1 MQCLDASY
9 DYVVYEWAG
18 EDGVLV
24 VKEEASLDSVLG
36 LFKQVILALYAMQ
49 QSNPP
54 FIHHDL
60 KWHNVAVDRK
70 CLRLIDLDDHVEG
83 IWRNKRGP
91 GVWTPVYAPPEQQ
104 GQRDAIFFCGLHSHS
119 SPARNAVCPG
129 AYAFDVFS
137 AGMMA
142 SEACALDWM
151 TIALY
156 GTVRGTRDFAR
167 REGLKL
173 DEAVPLHGMVKLKER
188 VDRLSTDLKGFKAQK
203 VINFVKHFHDQRLE
217 EVAQKAMAR
226 LTECQKKPGTIDV
239 IQSMLASTPSNR
251 PTPGQ
256 VLKSSLLKDVRTN
269 CDLDIDLDEDEIVLL
284 ANDMSSI
291 SLGSLQRNSGIS
303 ISLSYLCLVVSSIL
317 Q

>member
-1 MQCLDASY
+1 
-9 DYVVYEWAG
+9 
-18 EDGVLV
+18 
-24 VKEEASLDSVLG
+24 
-36 LFKQVILALYAMQ
+36 VILALYAMQ

-83 IWRNKRGP
+83 IWGEKRKAG
-91 GVWTPVYAPPEQQ
+91 GVWTPLYAPPEQQ
-104 GQRDAIFFCGLHSHS
+104 EQDQAIFFCGLHSHS
-119 SPARNAVCPG
+119 SPAPSAVCPG

-137 AGMMA
+137 AGIMA
-142 SEACALDWM
+142 SEACGLDWM
-151 TIALY
+151 TIALFGAEY
-156 GTVRGTRDFAR
+156 GVEVVVRDIQGWAERNSI
-167 REGLKL
+167 KL
-173 DEAVPLHGMVKLKER
+173 DEAVLILGMLNLKNR